1 MLSRVLV
8 QVLATNASPILR
20 CRDLDT
26 VIASL
31 AALFHVDRRRL
42 VRVLPGAANAALA
55 DPEGSTAA
63 IVPALAA
70 ALGQKPAAPRRIH
83 FFHGTRA
90 FDPQAFFDCGLL
102 PLSRALD
109 EIWDRMRGLAH
120 EIPEADFATFR
131 QGLEDGPIKDLT
143 YRHRRSMG
151 ALEEG
156 PHGVLVRDVL
166 VQAAA
171 YGSSTEFLRV
181 PEIIGDI
188 CFAASNELKIDLE
201 RRFLQA
207 TTSCIVE
214 FSVDGRS
221 VDKALAAACWYA
233 EAALRGTT
241 AGGGYVFHNFGGD
254 GMPVPAQDIV
264 CVEPLDVPV
273 L

>member
-1 MLSRVLV
+1 MLSRALV
-8 QVLATNASPILR
+8 QVLETNVGPILR
-20 CRDLDT
+20 CHDLET
-26 VIASL
+26 AIASL

-42 VRVLPGAANAALA
+42 VRVLPGAANAALD
-55 DPEGSTAA
+55 DPEGSTGA

-90 FDPQAFFDCGLL
+90 FDPQAFCDRGLL

-120 EIPEADFATFR
+120 EIPEADFAAFR
-131 QGLEDGPIKDLT
+131 QGLEDGPIEDLT

-166 VQAAA
+166 VNAAA

-201 RRFLQA
+201 RRFLQT

-214 FSVDGRS
+214 FSVDGREA
-221 VDKALAAACWYA
+221 DKALAAACWYA

-241 AGGGYVFHNFGGD
+241 AGGGYAFHNFGGD
-254 GMPVPAQDIV
+254 GMTVPAQDIV

>member
-8 QVLATNASPILR
+8 QVLATNASAILR

-26 VIASL
+26 AIASL

-55 DPEGSTAA
+55 DPEGSTSA

-70 ALGQKPAAPRRIH
+70 ALGQKPATPRRIH
-83 FFHGTRA
+83 FFHGTRT

-109 EIWDRMRGLAH
+109 EIWNRMKGLAH

-131 QGLEDGPIKDLT
+131 HGLEDGPIQDLT
-143 YRHRRSMG
+143 YRQRRSMG

-166 VQAAA
+166 VKAAA

-188 CFAASNELKIDLE
+188 CFAASNELNIDLE

-241 AGGGYVFHNFGGD
+241 AGGGYAFHNFGGD
-254 GMPVPAQDIV
+254 GIPVPAQDIV
-264 CVEPLDVPV
+264 CVEPIDAPV